1 MIHCCFQIY
10 TLEETASV
18 LVSLASVFSQ
28 VGTLLLTTVVRASE
42 ATGNGIGFQTLNQPK
57 GRKDTQQVSK
67 HLPPA
72 DSLDCRGSLC
82 FDLCLP
88 TFFFHLVVSSEACSA
103 ASHRTIRQQFVHAQ
117 NFRVRT
123 VLAPAVGPYEV
134 FCGSNRSTIL
144 CTLNRKAVTWE
155 GFLGQSFGRKRGTQ
169 IVV

>member
-1 MIHCCFQIY
+1 MSFHRWVLYCWPLWCGLAKQLATVLGSKPWISPRDERTHNKCPSICLQQIRWIAGDRY
-10 TLEETASV
+10 
-18 LVSLASVFSQ
+18 VSIYVC
-28 VGTLLLTTVVRASE
+28 LL
-42 ATGNGIGFQTLNQPK
+42 
-57 GRKDTQQVSK
+57 
-67 HLPPA
+67 
-72 DSLDCRGSLC
+72 
-82 FDLCLP
+82 
-88 TFFFHLVVSSEACSA
+88 FFHLVVSSEACSA

-123 VLAPAVGPYEV
+123 VLAPAVCPYEV

>member
-88 TFFFHLVVSSEACSA
+88 TFFSVWWSVLRLVLQLVTA
-103 ASHRTIRQQFVHAQ
+103 QFVNNLFMHRISA
-117 NFRVRT
+117 FDSIGT
-123 VLAPAVGPYEV
+123 G
-134 FCGSNRSTIL
+134 CRSI
-144 CTLNRKAVTWE
+144 
-155 GFLGQSFGRKRGTQ
+155 
-169 IVV
+169 